1 MSTNPFDTIQNRVSE
16 LLGAKGLQSLE
27 NPITQLL
34 RQGLQDMEFVSLED
48 FETQRQVLERLREK
62 VAQLES
68 KVLELEAR
76 RP

>member
-27 NPITQLL
+27 NPIAQLL
-34 RQGLQDMEFVSLED
+34 KQGLQDMEFVSLED

-62 VAQLES
+62 VSQLEAKVAELES
-68 KVLELEAR
+68 KH
-76 RP
+76 P